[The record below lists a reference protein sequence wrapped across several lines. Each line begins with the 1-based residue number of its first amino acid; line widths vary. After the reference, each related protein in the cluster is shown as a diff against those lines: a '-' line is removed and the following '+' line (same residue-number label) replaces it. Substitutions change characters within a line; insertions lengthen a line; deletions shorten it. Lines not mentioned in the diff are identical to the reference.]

1 MANGLTDA
9 RGHNNAAMAYM
20 LAAVLFYSFIPL
32 VIAGSNGVESPF
44 LFNAVWRCGVVVG
57 CFLTLFAFYWRL
69 LLNRNVLRV
78 AAQHT
83 VGWAIFWATIGNFDY
98 ALFAWSTRFV
108 DISISTVLFET
119 WPIAFILL
127 TAWLLRE
134 ENAYRKNILS
144 ILPFLL
150 WAFVGFVF
158 IIVSQTGNWGFFDNV
173 SLTDIAQGILLAL
186 LAALAASLGA
196 FPFVWG
202 RNLVRKLPDK
212 ITNDADIASLNFF
225 GTILGFGIS
234 SFFVAGLNTGIGFS
248 AGEVPSF
255 DILSVGVAGGLLFH
269 APASILLRKSNLAT
283 NNLGINSLGYAI
295 PIFSLIWLAIFSEI
309 RVERVD
315 YLIIGASAIV
325 IANLLI
331 NFEAEIRWGFK
342 ALILALG
349 ASGVFVHLR
358 DDIFELLGV
367 DKWHWTTG
375 GYFEALALSA
385 TVFTLLL
392 AFRVARLISRTGDE
406 ENRTF
411 DVFRKLD
418 LLAQRGVIDGNI
430 RDCILRIDAPKDQN
444 DLENAY
450 GEARNYIAAARAN
463 VNDIKDIDLQLLTEA
478 EANLDALVRSKQQD
492 ITPGEMFAL
501 FIFAGITV
509 SLTLLSRPPDAE
521 GWNRLLVDIFA
532 ILISAVIIFL
542 VVNVWDLRRERD
554 ESKLE
559 LRLKSQDYMIQF
571 SDTKRRSFDQWLSIV
586 VGTLIVLVY
595 AGLLSHKWVGWFP
608 WLG

>member
-1 MANGLTDA
+1 MILGLSA
-9 RGHNNAAMAYM
+9 
-20 LAAVLFYSFIPL
+20 
-32 VIAGSNGVESPF
+32 
-44 LFNAVWRCGVVVG
+44 CG
-57 CFLTLFAFYWRL
+57 
-69 LLNRNVLRV
+69 
-78 AAQHT
+78 
-83 VGWAIFWATIGNFDY
+83 
-98 ALFAWSTRFV
+98 
-108 DISISTVLFET
+108 
-119 WPIAFILL
+119 
-127 TAWLLRE
+127 
-134 ENAYRKNILS
+134 
-144 ILPFLL
+144 
-150 WAFVGFVF
+150 
-158 IIVSQTGNWGFFDNV
+158 IIV
-173 SLTDIAQGILLAL
+173 
-186 LAALAASLGA
+186 
-196 FPFVWG
+196 
-202 RNLVRKLPDK
+202 
-212 ITNDADIASLNFF
+212 
-225 GTILGFGIS
+225 
-234 SFFVAGLNTGIGFS
+234 
-248 AGEVPSF
+248 
-255 DILSVGVAGGLLFH
+255 
-269 APASILLRKSNLAT
+269 
-283 NNLGINSLGYAI
+283 Y
-295 PIFSLIWLAIFSEI
+295 
-309 RVERVD
+309 
-315 YLIIGASAIV
+315 
-325 IANLLI
+325 
-331 NFEAEIRWGFK
+331 
-342 ALILALG
+342 
-349 ASGVFVHLR
+349 LR
-358 DDIFELLGV
+358 DGIFESLGV

-418 LLAQRGVIDGNI
+418 LLAQRGVINGNI

-463 VNDIKDIDLQLLTEA
+463 VNDIKDVDLQLLTES

-509 SLTLLSRPPDAE
+509 SLALLSRPPEAE

-532 ILISAVIIFL
+532 ILISAVIVFL

-571 SDTKRRSFDQWLSIV
+571 SDAKRRSFDQWLSIV

-595 AGLLSHKWVGWFP
+595 AGLMSHKWVGWFP